1 MNREKIGFMAC
12 LKAIGEEYAL
22 ANKDNMIF
30 SCSDSEQGL
39 FCFLGISENAYESD
53 SLCLSKNI
61 DDWDYYASC
70 YVLENDEVVMDKCK
84 LPSLV

>member
-30 SCSDSEQGL
+30 SCSDTEQGL
-39 FCFLGISENAYESD
+39 FCFLGI
-53 SLCLSKNI
+53 
-61 DDWDYYASC
+61 
-70 YVLENDEVVMDKCK
+70 
-84 LPSLV
+84 